1 MNRIERSMDL
11 RHVIGGS
18 LVGLL
23 GVMVQPA
30 WANSSLFVAYP
41 PDQHET
47 TSDRIFFIGTGDP
60 SSPVQINGQP
70 IENRSPAGHFAPS
83 LPLVMGENV
92 FRLTQGDQTLTLTIH
107 RLSSE
112 PTIPSGIGF
121 APDSLW
127 PNQALSRLPGE
138 LICFSAVGTPNAEV
152 SVALN
157 SQTIALLPQSNAV
170 VLPNNAAVLTN
181 QIAPT
186 QATTTAYGGC
196 TTFEQP
202 GTVGIPEFRLR
213 QNGQTV
219 TQASTGA
226 IDILSPTTFQIAEV
240 TAPSGAARTGPSTDY
255 SRLTP
260 LPTGTR
266 ATITG
271 REGEWF
277 RLDYGAWIR
286 ERDITVSASSMP
298 IGTVVR
304 GVRSQLVPNWTEIT
318 FPLQAPV
325 PVSITQGTDT
335 FTLTLYN
342 TTAQTDTI
350 YLAGDP
356 IIERLDWQP
365 GLTYPGQPD
374 TVSYTFHMKTDQQWG
389 YKLRYEGTSLVLSL
403 RHPPASRPD
412 RPLQGVRILLDPG
425 HGSSEDYGAR
435 GPNGYPEKDV
445 TLLVS
450 KLLRDELQR
459 RGATVIMTR
468 EGDED
473 VLPNARAEL
482 IAQSEPN
489 LALSIHYNALPDSG
503 DAINTAGIG
512 MFWYQ
517 TQAHDLAQFLHDYL
531 VNELDRPSYGVFWNN
546 LALTRPSVAPS
557 VLLELGFMINP
568 NEFEWI
574 VDPASQQALAMT
586 LADGISA
593 WITQQE

>member
-1 MNRIERSMDL
+1 MEQCMDL
-11 RHVIGGS
+11 RYVIGGS
-18 LVGLL
+18 LMGLC

-30 WANSSLFVAYP
+30 WADSSLFVAYP

-47 TSDRIFFIGTGDP
+47 TADQIFFIGTGDP
-60 SSPVQINGQP
+60 SSPIQINGQT

-83 LPLVMGENV
+83 LSLSLGENV
-92 FRLTQGDQTLTLTIH
+92 FRISQGDQTITLTIN
-107 RLSSE
+107 RVSGE
-112 PTIPSGIGF
+112 PTLPPGLGF

-157 SQTIALLPQSNAV
+157 RQTIALLPQNNAV
-170 VLPNNAAVLTN
+170 VLPPNAAVLTD
-181 QIAPT
+181 QIAPA
-186 QATTTAYGGC
+186 QPSTTEYAGC

-202 GTVGIPEFRLR
+202 GTVGIPEFRIR

-219 TQASTGA
+219 TQASAGT
-226 IDILSPTTFQIAEV
+226 IDILSPNIFQIAEV
-240 TAPSGAARTGPSTDY
+240 TAPSGTARTGPSTDY

-271 REGEWF
+271 RDGEWL

-286 ERDITVSASSMP
+286 ERDITILQSSVP
-298 IGTVVR
+298 ISTVVR
-304 GVRSQLVPNWTEIT
+304 GVRSQSLPNWSEIT

-325 PVSITQGTDT
+325 PVSIAQTTDT

-350 YLAGDP
+350 YLANDP

-365 GLTYPGQPD
+365 GLTHPGQPD
-374 TVSYTFHMKTDQQWG
+374 TVSYTFHLKSDQQWG

-403 RHPPASRPD
+403 RHPPTSHRD

-425 HGSSEDYGAR
+425 HGSSEDYGSR

-445 TLLVS
+445 TLIVS
-450 KLLRDELQR
+450 KLLRDELQA
-459 RGATVIMTR
+459 RGATIIMTR

-473 VLPNARAEL
+473 ILPGARADL
-482 IAQSEPN
+482 INQSEPN

-503 DAINTAGIG
+503 DALNTAGIG

-517 TQAHDLAQFLHDYL
+517 TQSHDLAQFLHDYL
-531 VNELDRPSYGVFWNN
+531 VRTLNRPSYGVFWNN

-574 VDPASQQALAMT
+574 TDPESQRELAIT

-593 WITQQE
+593 WVAQNQ